1 MERIFNGMNELFTY
15 IAILIYGMFSG
26 FGFYFSWSII
36 SDEYDISYKA
46 ILILSLFFGLFWLPA
61 CIFFIIIK
69 PLFML
74 LADNVTIVFDITFLI
89 AVYVFKKKYLN
100 FDDEAKFEIRDEV
113 LIRRKRQRFRLP
125 DRFIENAFDIAMSK

>member
-1 MERIFNGMNELFTY
+1 
-15 IAILIYGMFSG
+15 MFSG

-36 SDEYDISYKA
+36 SDKYDISHKA
-46 ILILSLFFGLFWLPA
+46 ILILSLFYGLFWLPLVIYLLA
-61 CIFFIIIK
+61 IK

-113 LIRRKRQRFRLP
+113 LRRRKRQRLRLS